1 MARNQNPRELLL
13 SDIRNSAGRV
23 IEAEM
28 PATWS
33 GHQLVALIRH
43 WGYRGMDLP
52 MPDAFAEFDH
62 IMTDLECFPD
72 GRMTNDEHIVAGAR
86 EVLAAL
92 DEL

>member
-1 MARNQNPRELLL
+1 
-13 SDIRNSAGRV
+13 
-23 IEAEM
+23 
-28 PATWS
+28 
-33 GHQLVALIRH
+33 
-43 WGYRGMDLP
+43 MDLP

-72 GRMTNDEHIVAGAR
+72 GRMTNDEHIVVGAR

>member
-1 MARNQNPRELLL
+1 MARNQDPRALLL
-13 SDIRNSAGRV
+13 SDIRNSAGHV

-28 PATWS
+28 PAAWS

-62 IMTDLECFPD
+62 IMTDLVLSTDNCLRQP
-72 GRMTNDEHIVAGAR
+72 RSQVI
-86 EVLAAL
+86 LAAL
-92 DEL
+92 SAMNEA

>member
-1 MARNQNPRELLL
+1 MGRNQDPRALLL

-23 IEAEM
+23 IEAKM
-28 PATWS
+28 PAAWS